1 MIIEQ
6 YGISLKRIEY
16 EDIELIRKW
25 RNHPDIR
32 KSMEFKKRITVD
44 MQRQWFDSIN
54 NPYNYYFLIHYQNKP
69 MGVINCKNINLKDAH
84 GEGGIFV
91 WDHSGGEYLPVFA
104 SLCLLNVVFSELQ
117 MFNKSFVKIHR
128 DNKKAIIFN
137 KSLGYVLVPGQEKI
151 AFQYYVLTREDY
163 FVKAKKWIQLAEKI
177 SGDDQDP
184 RISGPFEARNLDVIN
199 HALSRRNTQVQ

>member
-6 YGISLKRIEY
+6 YGITLKRVEL

-32 KSMEFKKRITVD
+32 KSMEFKKRITAD

-54 NPYNYYFLIHYQNKP
+54 NPYNYYFLIYYQNQP

-104 SLCLLNVVFSELQ
+104 SLCLLNVVFSELE
-117 MFNKSFVKIHR
+117 MFTKSFVKIHR
-128 DNKKAIIFN
+128 DNKKAIVFN
-137 KSLGYVLVPGQEKI
+137 KSLGYVLVPGQERSV
-151 AFQYYVLTREDY
+151 FQYYVLTKEDY

-177 SGDDQDP
+177 SGDFTNP
-184 RISGPFEARNLDVIN
+184 KIEGNPGAEYLDCVN
-199 HALSRRNTQVQ
+199 AALSRSKYN

>member
-6 YGISLKRIEY
+6 YGITLKRVEL

-32 KSMEFKKRITVD
+32 KSMEFKKRITAD

-54 NPYNYYFLIHYQNKP
+54 NPYNYYFLIYYQNQP
-69 MGVINCKNINLKDAH
+69 MGVLNCKNINLKDTY
-84 GEGGIFV
+84 GEGGIFI
-91 WDHSGGEYLPVFA
+91 WDSSGGQYLPVFA

-128 DNKKAIIFN
+128 DNKKAILFN
-137 KSLGYVLVPGQEKI
+137 KSLGYILVPGQEKSV
-151 AFQYYVLTREDY
+151 FQYYILTKEDY
-163 FVKAKKWIQLAEKI
+163 FLKAAKWIQLAVKI
-177 SGDDQDP
+177 SGDDQKP
-184 RISGPFEARNLDVIN
+184 RINGRIEVRNLDVIN
-199 HALSRRNTQVQ
+199 LALSKRNTQAQ